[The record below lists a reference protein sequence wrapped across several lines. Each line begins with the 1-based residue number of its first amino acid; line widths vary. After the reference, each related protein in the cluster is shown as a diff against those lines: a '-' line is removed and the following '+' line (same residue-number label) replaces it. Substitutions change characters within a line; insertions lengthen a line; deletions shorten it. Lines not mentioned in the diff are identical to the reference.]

1 MTIRNLVR
9 LSLTI
14 AFAVPA
20 LVSAATS
27 TWDVDGVHSTIGFKV
42 KHLMVSNARGS
53 FKEFKGTITT
63 DDKDVTKTAVE
74 ITINPATVDT
84 AEPKRDDHL
93 RSADFFDVANHKAI
107 LFKSKK
113 VVKGKGTSFKLV
125 GDLTMHGVT
134 KEVTFDVA
142 EFTGPQTAPSGKL
155 VRGLSATGSVN
166 RKDFN
171 MTWNKTLDKGGLA
184 LSDKVDINVELE
196 LIEQAKTEE
205 KKS

>member
-1 MTIRNLVR
+1 MTIRNMFR
-9 LSLTI
+9 FALT
-14 AFAVPA
+14 AMLAVPA

-27 TWDVDGVHSTIGFKV
+27 SWNVDGSHSQIGFKI
-42 KHLMVSNARGS
+42 KHLMVSNVKGS
-53 FKEFKGTITT
+53 FKEFTGTLTT
-63 DDKDVTKTAVE
+63 DDKDVTKTVAD
-74 ITINPATVDT
+74 ISINPATVDT
-84 AEPKRDDHL
+84 AEPKRDEHL

-107 LFKSKK
+107 TFKSKK

-142 EFTGPQTAPSGKL
+142 ELTAPQTAPSGKL
-155 VRGLSATGSVN
+155 VRGLSATGTVN
-166 RKDFN
+166 RKDYN

-184 LSDKVDINVELE
+184 LSDKVDISVEFE
-196 LIEQAKTEE
+196 LIEKPKTEE

>member
-1 MTIRNLVR
+1 MTIRNMIR
-9 LSLTI
+9 FSLTA

-20 LVSAATS
+20 LLSAATS
-27 TWDVDGVHSTIGFKV
+27 TWDVDGAHSTIGFKI
-42 KHLMVSNARGS
+42 KHLMVSNVKGS
-53 FKEFKGTITT
+53 FKEFSGTLVT
-63 DDKDVTKTAVE
+63 DDKDVTKTAVD
-74 ITINPATVDT
+74 ITINPATIDT

-142 EFTGPQTAPSGKL
+142 ELTGPQTAPSGKL
-155 VRGLSATGSVN
+155 VRGLSATGTVN
-166 RKDFN
+166 RKDYN
-171 MTWNKTLDKGGLA
+171 MTWNKTLDKGGFA
-184 LSDKVDINVELE
+184 LSDKVDISVEFE
-196 LIEQAKTEE
+196 LIEKAKTDE